1 MAAIPLGA
9 HAKSYRLAIGLTVA
23 MFALWGLAHRLY
35 DTLLPEFATA
45 LSLGAYRT
53 SMAQWILSLGYPLM
67 AVPAAML
74 TRNFGYKSGVVFG
87 LGCFAVG
94 MFLFYPAAEQH
105 AFGFLLSAALVVGC
119 GLALLEMAADPLIVR
134 LGPVE
139 TAVRRLNIAQTL
151 NPIGVVLGLFVGRQI
166 IEAARAH
173 PVADFAKALTTP
185 YFLIGIGVLIF
196 ALVIDNVEFPTV
208 ARERVAKDDSTITD
222 FKRLFSHRL
231 FMLGAGALAVC
242 STTQVVMWGFAI
254 QYTQLATPHL
264 SATDVLLWAFYAF
277 TAGRI
282 VGTGLMYVINPSL
295 VLALF
300 AAGGSILCAVAAFFC
315 GATGIWCIVGASF
328 FLSVVF
334 PTIFASAI
342 RDLGP
347 QTKSGAAFLMLAAG
361 LGAISL
367 ALADLIVRPAGVQY
381 VMIIPSLGF
390 AAIFAFAMVFH
401 RNDNRA
407 VANETRREAVNAPFA
422 G

>member
-1 MAAIPLGA
+1 MTAIPLGA

-35 DTLLPEFATA
+35 DTLLPEFAAA

-53 SMAQWILSLGYPLM
+53 SMAQWTLSLGYPLM
-67 AVPAAML
+67 AIPAAML

-105 AFGFLLSAALVVGC
+105 AFGFLLGAALVVGC

-139 TAVRRLNIAQTL
+139 TAVRRLNIAQAL
-151 NPIGVVLGLFVGRQI
+151 NPVGVVLGLFIGRRI
-166 IEAARAH
+166 IEAARLH

-185 YFLIGIGVLIF
+185 YFLIGVGVLFF
-196 ALVIDNVEFPTV
+196 ALVIDQVEFPAV
-208 ARERVAKDDSTITD
+208 ARERVAKDDNTITD
-222 FKRLFSHRL
+222 FKRLFSQRL
-231 FMLGAGALAVC
+231 FMLGAVALAVC

-254 QYTQLATPHL
+254 QYAQLATPHL

-300 AAGGSILCAVAAFFC
+300 AAGGSVLAAVATFFG

-361 LGAISL
+361 TGAISL
-367 ALADLIVRPAGVQY
+367 ALADMMVGPAGVQY
-381 VMIIPSLGF
+381 VMIVPSLGF
-390 AAIFAFAMVFH
+390 AAIFAFALVFH
-401 RNDNRA
+401 RNDKRA
-407 VANETRREAVNAPFA
+407 AANETRRVAEDASVA